1 MHEAEGSAVLRS
13 TAGDSS
19 RQQTTPKGR
28 DRRWGI
34 VEMKLVVSSLRGRTE
49 RVLVRQTVASGS
61 DKEDSPAIPPRQL
74 KSRSVGETY
83 QAASAWLRGRVCS
96 GGRGNGA
103 IMAATRRQIIRSCI
117 SETAANASC
126 YLRKA
131 ANNVLGRGGEKGTA
145 GGQSLSAFCSR
156 RLLRATNRAISHEQ

>member
-1 MHEAEGSAVLRS
+1 MSIPLEQRSKEVGVQTDTSEATVRGGMGLDGSMLVLRQAAS
-13 TAGDSS
+13 RRRGRAIVDADAGCKMLSPGDGVASPCTRPTALLCYVLQQPAGDSS
-19 RQQTTPKGR
+19 RRQTAAEGR

-83 QAASAWLRGRVCS
+83 QGASAWLRG
-96 GGRGNGA
+96 
-103 IMAATRRQIIRSCI
+103 
-117 SETAANASC
+117 
-126 YLRKA
+126 
-131 ANNVLGRGGEKGTA
+131 
-145 GGQSLSAFCSR
+145 
-156 RLLRATNRAISHEQ
+156 

>member
-1 MHEAEGSAVLRS
+1 MQMQGAKCLAQEMGVLPHAQGRRLCCATFYNS
-13 TAGDSS
+13 QQETAADG
-19 RQQTTPKGR
+19 RQQLGQGR

-83 QAASAWLRGRVCS
+83 RGASAWLRG
-96 GGRGNGA
+96 
-103 IMAATRRQIIRSCI
+103 
-117 SETAANASC
+117 
-126 YLRKA
+126 
-131 ANNVLGRGGEKGTA
+131 
-145 GGQSLSAFCSR
+145 
-156 RLLRATNRAISHEQ
+156 